1 MIKKFFFAVIN
12 FLSVAIIAAAI
23 VVLCMVLFTPSGE
36 TPNIAGYSFLRIT
49 TGSMEPTYGID
60 TMIVVKKIDP
70 SEIKVEDVISFYSS
84 DPALDGAVNTHRVTA
99 VRREGD
105 QWVYTTRGDA
115 NNVDDTY
122 EAYSR
127 YLVGK
132 VVGSSV
138 LIGKL
143 SRLAANPLIF
153 IPIILIPLAAILLSN
168 LVRTI
173 RLAGK
178 IAKEEEVKAVQEAI
192 REIREKQA
200 AQQDVDQK
208 EQNEESPFSDTSESE
223 EAKNSDPG

>member
-1 MIKKFFFAVIN
+1 M
-12 FLSVAIIAAAI
+12 IIAAAI
-23 VVLCMVLFTPSGE
+23 AVLCMVVFTPSGK

-49 TGSMEPTYGID
+49 TGSMEPTYGVD
-60 TMIVVKKIDP
+60 TMIVVKKTEP
-70 SEIKVEDVISFYSS
+70 SEIKVGDVISFYSS

-99 VRREGD
+99 VRREWE

-138 LIGKL
+138 LVGKL

-153 IPIILIPLAAILLSN
+153 IPIILIPLALILIGQSCPHTPSC
-168 LVRTI
+168 R
-173 RLAGK
+173 K
-178 IAKEEEVKAVQEAI
+178 D
-192 REIREKQA
+192 REGRGSKGC
-200 AQQDVDQK
+200 
-208 EQNEESPFSDTSESE
+208 SG
-223 EAKNSDPG
+223 SDPGAPGEAGGAAESGIRREKRSGSFFCLSEADSSENSGEK